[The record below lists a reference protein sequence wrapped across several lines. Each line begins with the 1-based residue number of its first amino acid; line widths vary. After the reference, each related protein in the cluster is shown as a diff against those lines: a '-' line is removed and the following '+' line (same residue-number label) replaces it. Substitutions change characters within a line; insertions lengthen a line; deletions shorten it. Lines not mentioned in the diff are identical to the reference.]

1 MTKKHSKAGQ
11 YFQADFD
18 LIQQASQLGS
28 FRLLASLLVLMRY
41 TNGKPNTPQEK
52 PFTQTYAGA
61 DAIRKAL
68 QCRWQDGRSLLVT
81 LSQNNFI
88 SRCISQGKTAYTVHN
103 HQLNIDLPIAIVDGA
118 NNADSALMR
127 INGDKTL
134 TEQEKLDTIIILLTI
149 YKNLSMARFGGFN
162 GVHQEW
168 DITSDEE
175 LEGLPLCGISA
186 RNYKNGDTAQITS
199 FSTSCKFINESLGL
213 PINEG
218 MTHETSRRFW
228 DGIRALEKLGLI
240 YGVIVLM
247 KTNTANKQEFMFTIR
262 VNDYHADKGADL
274 SFIELVSDGEVAFY
288 GTSAP
293 IEEEIEYADFNDTEK
308 EDKVI
313 RLTLPK
319 LPNKEEYQ
327 IFSFCRPRFRTSN
340 ADTGEWMTKER
351 ENLEATIK
359 EIEKALWG

>member
-1 MTKKHSKAGQ
+1 
-11 YFQADFD
+11 
-18 LIQQASQLGS
+18 
-28 FRLLASLLVLMRY
+28 
-41 TNGKPNTPQEK
+41 
-52 PFTQTYAGA
+52 
-61 DAIRKAL
+61 
-68 QCRWQDGRSLLVT
+68 
-81 LSQNNFI
+81 
-88 SRCISQGKTAYTVHN
+88 
-103 HQLNIDLPIAIVDGA
+103 
-118 NNADSALMR
+118 
-127 INGDKTL
+127 
-134 TEQEKLDTIIILLTI
+134 
-149 YKNLSMARFGGFN
+149 MAHFGGFN
-162 GVHQEW
+162 DVYQEW
-168 DITSDEE
+168 DITNYENLDD
-175 LEGLPLCGISA
+175 LPLCGITA

-199 FSTSCKFINESLGL
+199 FSTSYKFINESLGL

-240 YGVIVLM
+240 YCVIVLM
-247 KTNTANKQEFMFTIR
+247 KTNTKNKQEFMFTIR

-288 GTSAP
+288 GTSTP
-293 IEEEIEYADFNDTEK
+293 IEEEMEYADFNDTEK

>member
-1 MTKKHSKAGQ
+1 MTKKYSKAGQ

-41 TNGKPNTPQEK
+41 TNGKPTNPQEK

-88 SRCISQGKTAYTVHN
+88 SRYIHQGKTAYTVHN
-103 HQLNIDLPIAIVDGA
+103 HQLNIDLPIAIVDGV

-127 INGDKTL
+127 INSDKTPI
-134 TEQEKLDTIIILLTI
+134 EQEKLDTLINLLTI
-149 YKNLSMARFGGFN
+149 YKNLSMAYFGGFN
-162 GVHQEW
+162 GVYQEW
-168 DITSDEE
+168 EVTSDEE
-175 LEGLPLCGISA
+175 LEDLPLCGITA

-199 FSTSCKFINESLGL
+199 FLAYPKFINESLGL

-218 MTHETSRRFW
+218 MTLETRRRFW

-247 KTNTANKQEFMFTIR
+247 KTNTKNKQEFVFTIR
-262 VNDYHADKGADL
+262 INDYHADKGADL
-274 SFIELVSDGEVAFY
+274 SFIELVSDGEIAFY

-293 IEEEIEYADFNDTEK
+293 IEEEMEYADFNDTEK

-319 LPNKEEYQ
+319 LPDKGKYQ
-327 IFSFCRPRFRTSN
+327 VFSVYRPRFRASN
-340 ADTGEWMTKER
+340 ADAGEWMTKER
-351 ENLEATIK
+351 ENLEITIK

>member
-18 LIQQASQLGS
+18 LIQRASQLGS

-41 TNGKPNTPQEK
+41 TNGKPNNPQEK

-127 INGDKTL
+127 INGNKTL
-134 TEQEKLDTIIILLTI
+134 TEQEKLDTLIILLTI
-149 YKNLSMARFGGFN
+149 YRNLSMAHFGGFN
-162 GVHQEW
+162 DVYQEW
-168 DITSDEE
+168 DITNYENLDD
-175 LEGLPLCGISA
+175 LPLCGITA
-186 RNYKNGDTAQITS
+186 RNYKNGDTAQITP
-199 FSTSCKFINESLGL
+199 FSTYCKFINESLGL

-240 YGVIVLM
+240 YCVIVLM
-247 KTNTANKQEFMFTIR
+247 KTNTKNK
-262 VNDYHADKGADL
+262 
-274 SFIELVSDGEVAFY
+274 
-288 GTSAP
+288 
-293 IEEEIEYADFNDTEK
+293 
-308 EDKVI
+308 
-313 RLTLPK
+313 
-319 LPNKEEYQ
+319 
-327 IFSFCRPRFRTSN
+327 
-340 ADTGEWMTKER
+340 
-351 ENLEATIK
+351 
-359 EIEKALWG
+359 